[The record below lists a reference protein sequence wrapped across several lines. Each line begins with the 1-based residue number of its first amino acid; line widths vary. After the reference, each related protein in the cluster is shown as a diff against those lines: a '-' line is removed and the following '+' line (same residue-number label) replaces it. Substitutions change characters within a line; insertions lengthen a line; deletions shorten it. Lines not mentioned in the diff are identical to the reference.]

1 MSHSCPPLGVRVWL
15 RRRGRV
21 FHRQHARAERA
32 DREPRHHDVPV
43 AGQHERQR
51 HRQHGG
57 ADGHEPVGPPAQL
70 HGHEGE
76 EHRGE
81 REVQAV
87 PLRTLDE
94 AAERGADRD
103 AADERARDG
112 SAAAISGAF
121 DRDAADERARDGGGA
136 AEIDPRVRGPR
147 ARDGDRERLVVD
159 EVGDEREPEPAK
171 AAERRR
177 ERGRHQ
183 IVPHVDHVGGDDDRE
198 CRRAGGDH
206 GHGHELRGAREDQHR
221 HAEHLGGRE
230 PRLDGEAAEDAAVD
244 EDRRDERQRGDE
256 TVAQAARQAEPRQ
269 KNARSTNRTTPTS
282 RIASEELQIMRR
294 SQRVSRT
301 STSAGTATATTSA
314 WPISTPALNPKS
326 ESRSPCED
334 SPSSRSAAEKPKPW
348 TRPKQ
353 KLTSQRRATTG
364 LNNRFSA
371 ATNAIDSAMT
381 ASTRR
386 SGSTTMSSAARPS
399 VTLWASV
406 NAVMILASANQPPP
420 RRRRPSRNSRWSQP
434 VRMCPIPSRAKLAK
448 PRWPPDASSSLTRVS
463 RVSGVKANCVVRPG
477 ASMRASVW

>member
-1 MSHSCPPLGVRVWL
+1 MAPPHPPALGRAPAQPWRASGLTQDVSFVPPLGVRVWL

-51 HRQHGG
+51 HRQRGG

-87 PLRTLDE
+87 PLRALDE
-94 AAERGADRD
+94 AAERGTN
-103 AADERARDG
+103 
-112 SAAAISGAF
+112 
-121 DRDAADERARDGGGA
+121 RDAADERARDGGGA

-159 EVGDEREPEPAK
+159 DVGDEREPEPAK
-171 AAERRR
+171 
-177 ERGRHQ
+177 
-183 IVPHVDHVGGDDDRE
+183 
-198 CRRAGGDH
+198 
-206 GHGHELRGAREDQHR
+206 
-221 HAEHLGGRE
+221 
-230 PRLDGEAAEDAAVD
+230 
-244 EDRRDERQRGDE
+244 
-256 TVAQAARQAEPRQ
+256 AARQAEPRQ

-334 SPSSRSAAEKPKPW
+334 SPSSRSATEKPKPW

-364 LNNRFSA
+364 LKNRFSA

-406 NAVMILASANQPPP
+406 NEVMILASANQPPP

>member
-1 MSHSCPPLGVRVWL
+1 MPPLRVRVWL
-15 RRRGRV
+15 HRLGRG

-51 HRQHGG
+51 HRERGG

-87 PLRTLDE
+87 PLRALDE
-94 AAERGADRD
+94 AAERGA
-103 AADERARDG
+103 
-112 SAAAISGAF
+112 

-147 ARDGDRERLVVD
+147 AGDGDRERIVVD
-159 EVGDEREPEPAK
+159 GVGDEREPEPAK

-183 IVPHVDHVGGDDDRE
+183 IVPHVDDVGGDDDRE
-198 CRRAGGDH
+198 WRRAGGDH

-256 TVAQAARQAEPRQ
+256 TVAQRAAGRPRRVSPGPGQ

-282 RIASEELQIMRR
+282 RIASEELQIIRR

-364 LNNRFSA
+364 LKNRFSA

-386 SGSTTMSSAARPS
+386 SGSTTTSSAARAR

-406 NAVMILASANQPPP
+406 NAVMVLASASQPPP

-434 VRMCPIPSRAKLAK
+434 VRMCPIPSRTKLTK
-448 PRWPPDASSSLTRVS
+448 PRRPPDASSSLTRVS

>member
-1 MSHSCPPLGVRVWL
+1 
-15 RRRGRV
+15 
-21 FHRQHARAERA
+21 ERA

-87 PLRTLDE
+87 PLRALDE

-112 SAAAISGAF
+112 
-121 DRDAADERARDGGGA
+121 GGA
-136 AEIDPRVRGPR
+136 AEIDP
-147 ARDGDRERLVVD
+147 
-159 EVGDEREPEPAK
+159 
-171 AAERRR
+171 
-177 ERGRHQ
+177 
-183 IVPHVDHVGGDDDRE
+183 
-198 CRRAGGDH
+198 
-206 GHGHELRGAREDQHR
+206 
-221 HAEHLGGRE
+221 
-230 PRLDGEAAEDAAVD
+230 
-244 EDRRDERQRGDE
+244 RDERQRGDE

-364 LNNRFSA
+364 LKNRFSA

-386 SGSTTMSSAARPS
+386 SGSTTMSSAARAS

-420 RRRRPSRNSRWSQP
+420 RRRRPSRNSRW
-434 VRMCPIPSRAKLAK
+434 
-448 PRWPPDASSSLTRVS
+448 
-463 RVSGVKANCVVRPG
+463 
-477 ASMRASVW
+477 